1 MAIAERKMN
10 FPFTAVVGMD
20 KAKLALL
27 CAAVDPLIGGVLLRG
42 DKGTGKSTLVRAFA
56 KILPEIDV
64 VADCPF
70 NCNPHNPLE
79 MCDSCYERYRN
90 GKTLPL
96 RKKKMKL
103 VDVPLSTTPDRL
115 VGTVDVERF
124 LKEGTK
130 ALQPGLLAEANRGV
144 LYIDEV
150 NLLDD
155 YVADSLLDAAAM
167 GWNIIEREGI
177 SFRHPARF
185 VLVGSMNPEEG
196 DLRPQILDRFGLCV
210 DISAPTNIE
219 ERIEIV
225 NRVERFHRNPVE
237 FHKKYEEREKSL
249 RDRIITARQIISE
262 IDIPSDLLM
271 FIAETVVS
279 MGIKTNR
286 AEIVTVKTAKAIA
299 ALNGRKNV
307 TREDVLKAMDLALPH
322 RIRAKPFE
330 KKESM
335 EIPNNLFSRM
345 NRTIS
350 HGTSEGNEKNKS
362 THPSGE
368 CAKVFPTNKNAPYP
382 NIAHVNHKNESKN
395 IFIPSRDTTVL
406 SQNTRQGMHIY
417 SINSSHSFSD
427 VDFYATA
434 IKMIMKYGS
443 PKFPVKKEDIM
454 IRVRRT
460 PVQSIWTL
468 LLDSSGSMSA
478 HRKIEIAKGVAWNIV
493 ERGYM
498 KRSKI
503 CLILARGKRARI
515 AVPPT
520 KNYWRV
526 IESIENAP
534 TGGRTPIPSALK
546 TLIDIQNKYR
556 YKNKNAVFRCFL
568 ITDGK
573 ANVSAFGKPINEEME
588 YLATQLKKANI
599 DLTIIEPRKG
609 FSPGYNCTERLKEIC
624 DAKHIVVS

>member
-1 MAIAERKMN
+1 MAFAERKMN
-10 FPFTAVVGMD
+10 FPFTAIVGMD

-27 CAAVDPLIGGVLLRG
+27 CTAVDPLIGGVLLRG

-70 NCNPHNPLE
+70 NCNPHNPSE

-90 GKTLPL
+90 GETLPVK
-96 RKKKMKL
+96 KKKMKL

-130 ALQPGLLAEANRGV
+130 ALQPGLLAEANRSV
-144 LYIDEV
+144 LYVDEV

-185 VLVGSMNPEEG
+185 VLVGTMNPEEG

-210 DISAPTNIE
+210 DISAPADIE
-219 ERIEIV
+219 KRIEIV
-225 NRVERFHRNPVE
+225 KRVEEYHRNPVE
-237 FHKKYEEREKSL
+237 FYKKYGEKEKSL
-249 RDRIITARQIISE
+249 REKIITAREIISE
-262 IDIPSDLLM
+262 VDISRDLLI

-286 AEIVTVKTAKAIA
+286 AEIVTVKTAKTIA
-299 ALNGRKNV
+299 ALDGRKNV
-307 TREDVLKAMDLALPH
+307 TREDVLKAMELALPH

-330 KKESM
+330 KKESVN
-335 EIPNNLFSRM
+335 IPKTVFSRT
-345 NRTIS
+345 NETKLHS
-350 HGTSEGNEKNKS
+350 TSESNEKNKN

-368 CAKVFPTNKNAPYP
+368 SAKVFQTNKNTTYP
-382 NIAHVNHKNESKN
+382 NIAHVSYKTESEK
-395 IFIPSRDTTVL
+395 IFIPSRDATVL
-406 SQNTRQGMHIY
+406 SPNTRQGMHIY

-434 IKMIMKYGS
+434 IKMIMRYGS

-454 IRVRRT
+454 IRVRKAH
-460 PVQSIWTL
+460 VQSVWTL

-493 ERGYM
+493 EKGYM

-503 CLILARGKRARI
+503 CLILAKGERASI
-515 AVPPT
+515 TVPPT
-520 KNYWRV
+520 RNYWKV

-546 TLIDIQNKYR
+546 TLIDIQNRYR

-573 ANVSAFGKPINEEME
+573 ANVSAFGKPINEEIE

-599 DLTIIEPRKG
+599 NLTIIEPKGG
-609 FSPGYNCTERLKEIC
+609 FSPGCNCTERLREIC
-624 DAKHIVVS
+624 DARHIVVS